1 MLKFFKF
8 EEHKT
13 NFRTE
18 LLAGLTTFAAMAYIL
33 VVNPML
39 LGQAGMDPQAVMMAT
54 AIAAAAGC
62 FLMAF
67 LANYPIAL
75 APGMGTNAYFAFI
88 IVLGMGIPWQGAL
101 SLTFWNGIIFLI
113 LSVSGVRKQIINAI
127 PKGLQVGIQ
136 AGIGFFIAL
145 LGMKAAG
152 LVEASPATIITHG
165 DFSNPVVL
173 LGLAGLFAICVLTV
187 WRIPGAIIISMF
199 GLAVTG
205 LFILDP
211 NSTAETPRMIT
222 TVPDSVFSLPSGLGE
237 TFLKLDLF
245 YPFTNIESLRVLF
258 VLLILDLFDS
268 VGTIIGLSRRAK
280 LLDENDQLPR
290 ANRALTADALASV
303 CGAMLGTSTTTSY
316 VESAA
321 GIEAGGRTGF
331 TSVVVGICFLI
342 ALFFYPV
349 IAAIPAI
356 ATAPALIFVGLLMGE
371 GLRHVPYEEYTER
384 VTAILTAITIPL
396 FFSVTH
402 GIALGFLLYIFLR
415 VTRGRAKELHW
426 ITYAIGALFILFY
439 IFE

>member
-13 NFRTE
+13 NLKTE
-18 LLAGLTTFAAMAYIL
+18 ILAGLTTFAAMAYIL

-39 LGQAGMDPQAVMMAT
+39 LGNAGMDPQAVMMAT
-54 AIAAAAGC
+54 GISAAIGC

-67 LANYPIAL
+67 MANYPIAL

-101 SLTFWNGIIFLI
+101 SLTFWNGIIFI
-113 LSVSGVRKQIINAI
+113 LLSASGIRKRIISAV

-145 LGMKAAG
+145 LGLKAAG

-165 DFSNPVVL
+165 DFSDPIVL
-173 LGLAGLFAICVLTV
+173 LGLGGLFAICVLTV
-187 WRIPGAIIISMF
+187 WRIPGAIIISM
-199 GLAVTG
+199 LALAIAG
-205 LFILDP
+205 LFVLDP
-211 NSTAETPRMIT
+211 NSAEGAQSMIT
-222 TVPDSVFSLPSGLGE
+222 TIPDSAFALPSGISE
-237 TFLKLDLF
+237 TFMQLDWF
-245 YPFTNIESLRVLF
+245 YPFTNLESLQVLF

-268 VGTIIGLSRRAK
+268 VGTIIGLSRRAN
-280 LLDENDQLPR
+280 LLDENEELPR
-290 ANRALTADALASV
+290 ANRALTADALATVS
-303 CGAMLGTSTTTSY
+303 GAMLGTSTTTSF

-349 IAAIPAI
+349 VAAIPAI

-402 GIALGFLLYIFLR
+402 GIALGFILYIFLR
-415 VTRGRAKELHW
+415 VTSGKAKQLNW
-426 ITYAIGALFILFY
+426 MTYLIGALFILFY
-439 IFE
+439 IVE

>member
-8 EEHKT
+8 EEHQT
-13 NFRTE
+13 NLKTE
-18 LLAGLTTFAAMAYIL
+18 LIAGLTTFAAMAYIL
-33 VVNPML
+33 VVNPL
-39 LGQAGMDPQAVMMAT
+39 ILGNAGMNPQAVVMAT
-54 AIAAAAGC
+54 ALAAAVGC

-88 IVLGMGIPWQGAL
+88 IVLGMGIPWQAAL

-113 LSVSGVRKQIINAI
+113 LSLTGMRKKIIEAV

-152 LVEASPATIITHG
+152 LVQASPATIITHG
-165 DFSNPVVL
+165 DFSDPVVL
-173 LGLAGLFAICVLTV
+173 LALGGLFGICVLSV
-187 WRIPGAIIISMF
+187 WRVPGAIIISM
-199 GLAVTG
+199 LAVAVCG
-205 LFILDP
+205 LFIIDP
-211 NSTAETPRMIT
+211 ASSADTPNAL
-222 TVPDSVFSLPSGLGE
+222 TVLPESVFGLPSGIGE
-237 TFLKLDLF
+237 TFMQLDWF
-245 YPFTNIESLRVLF
+245 YPFTNPGSLKVLF

-268 VGTIIGLSRRAK
+268 VGTIIGLSRRAN
-280 LLDENDQLPR
+280 LLDKDEKLPKV
-290 ANRALTADALASV
+290 NRALTADALASIS
-303 CGAMLGTSTTTSY
+303 GAVFGTSTTTSY

-331 TSVVVGICFLI
+331 TSIVVGVCFLI
-342 ALFFYPV
+342 APFFYPV

-356 ATAPALIFVGLLMGE
+356 AMAPALIFVGLLMGE
-371 GLRHVPYEEYTER
+371 GLRHVPYDEYTER

-402 GIALGFLLYIFLR
+402 GIAIGFLLFIFLR
-415 VTRGRAKELHW
+415 ITSGRAKELNW
-426 ITYAIGALFILFY
+426 MTYVIGAVFILFY
-439 IFE
+439 IVE